1 MAAVINPDMEYY
13 AGKDEKE
20 IEADL
25 KAKVKV
31 ANELLPT
38 YKAVTK
44 TIVSYE
50 TLDRNAGD
58 RYYTIEY

>member
-1 MAAVINPDMEYY
+1 MRAEMRR
-13 AGKDEKE
+13 KQKLT
-20 IEADL
+20 L
-25 KAKVKV
+25 KP